1 MKTQAQINRLVK
13 TTVVSYF
20 KKYSNEK
27 HVSYTKEIIRNDE
40 FYNTSEISIFFN
52 STCVIGEVVE
62 VKLSA
67 EFNNDTEKIS
77 IIQY

>member
-1 MKTQAQINRLVK
+1 MKTQTQINRQVK
-13 TTVVSYF
+13 TAVVNYF

-27 HVSYTKEIIRNDE
+27 HISYTKKVTRNDE
-40 FYNTSEISIFFN
+40 FYNVSEVSIFFN

-67 EFNNDTEKIS
+67 EFNNDTEKVS